1 MMRKRVAAGVGAL
14 LVTGAVAACAPA
26 PEPDTPPRTRT
37 DGAGTSAPPGD
48 AGPRT
53 GPYVALGDSYTSA
66 PGTGDPVGTPPGCRR
81 SDNNYPRLV
90 ADRLDVARFTDVSCG
105 GATTEHA
112 VAEQRTPRGTN
123 PAQLDA
129 VGHATSLVTLGFGG
143 NDVGLVELAVRCA
156 GEASARARC
165 APGAGGDTVELESR
179 VDDAAESVGDL
190 VGAVRERAP
199 QARVVLVGYPTILP
213 DDAEACG
220 HLPYSPAEID
230 LLRGGLDALDE
241 ALRDVAR
248 RQDVLFADTRT
259 DTRGHGVCAPES
271 RRWIA
276 PPGEAAG
283 AAPLHPTARGQQA
296 MADAVIEALPR

>member
-1 MMRKRVAAGVGAL
+1 MMRRRVAAGIGAL

-26 PEPDTPPRTRT
+26 PEQDTPPRTRT

-48 AGPRT
+48 TGSGPA

-66 PGTGDPVGTPPGCRR
+66 PGTGDPVGAPPGCQR

-90 ADRLDVARFTDVSCG
+90 AERLDVAHLTDVSCG

-112 VAEQRTPRGTN
+112 VVEQRTPRGTN

-129 VGHATSLVTLGFGG
+129 VSHATSLVTLGFGG
-143 NDVGLVELAVRCA
+143 NDVGLVDLAVRCA
-156 GEASARARC
+156 GAASARARC
-165 APGAGGDTVELESR
+165 APGEGGDTVELGSR

-190 VGAVRERAP
+190 VEAVRERAP
-199 QARVVLVGYPTILP
+199 QARVVVVGYPSILP

-220 HLPYSPAEID
+220 HLPYSTAEID
-230 LLRGGLDALDE
+230 LLRGGLDALDD
-241 ALRDVAR
+241 ALREVAQ
-248 RQDVLFADTRT
+248 RQDVVFADTRA

-276 PPGEAAG
+276 PPGAAADG
-283 AAPLHPTARGQQA
+283 AA
-296 MADAVIEALPR
+296 